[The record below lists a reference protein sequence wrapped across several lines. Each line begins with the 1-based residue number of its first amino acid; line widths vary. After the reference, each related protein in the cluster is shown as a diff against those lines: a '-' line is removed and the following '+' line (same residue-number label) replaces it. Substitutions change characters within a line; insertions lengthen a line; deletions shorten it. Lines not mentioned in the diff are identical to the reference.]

1 MPFRT
6 SVYARKGPYG
16 LRNTS
21 QKQELSAA
29 PMYPS
34 FKEEMYIYIYSMHH
48 GYNSLQ
54 RIKLKRG
61 KKKI

>member
-34 FKEEMYIYIYSMHH
+34 FKEEIYIYI
-48 GYNSLQ
+48 
-54 RIKLKRG
+54 
-61 KKKI
+61 